1 MAGDPFKPCI
11 ELERIGSGSA
21 KTESLQN
28 IVERC
33 ICIDQDLG
41 KLIGP
46 ETETDLRSTLDT
58 AGFRLTDLVRST
70 TIYTFHD
77 EIRLSELLFLENKNR
92 IPKNRM
98 NEVHTH
104 TIP

>member
-21 KTESLQN
+21 KTERLQN
-28 IVERC
+28 IVEHC
-33 ICIDQDLG
+33 ICTAHDLG

-46 ETETDLRSTLDT
+46 ETETDLRSMLDT

-70 TIYTFHD
+70 TIYTFD
-77 EIRLSELLFLENKNR
+77 EIRLS
-92 IPKNRM
+92 
-98 NEVHTH
+98 
-104 TIP
+104 